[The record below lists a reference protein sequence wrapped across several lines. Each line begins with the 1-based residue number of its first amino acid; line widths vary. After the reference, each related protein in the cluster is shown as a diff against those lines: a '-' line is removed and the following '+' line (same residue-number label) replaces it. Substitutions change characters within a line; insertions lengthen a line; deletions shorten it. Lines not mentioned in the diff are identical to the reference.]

1 MGSSKPTAAQ
11 VAQRD
16 LSRPQNKTDVNI
28 RDRFMDGGGREVEA
42 ESGQNARPTL
52 CETVGNNHASVFDCL
67 CIRGLS

>member
-16 LSRPQNKTDVNI
+16 LSGPQNKTDMNI

-42 ESGQNARPTL
+42 ESGPNARPTL
-52 CETVGNNHASVFDCL
+52 
-67 CIRGLS
+67 